1 MPDRRAARFIADLTD
16 QAPWVAEDI
25 AKNLPPA
32 VPESALEAMLMARRN
47 VRMNPSRFPMGEDDV
62 RLLPHEW
69 DEAEGLRYGKGYET
83 RVVRPPARLVP
94 NEYGD
99 IPGEIDG
106 MVTLPSRRKP
116 RRIGVALERPQLY
129 PYDANEV
136 RMERRAHAAEGIL
149 EQARQNP
156 DILSQLPPVFRLPLE
171 DRLIARLA
179 AEGPSAYVPVA
190 REIIDPKVAAAR
202 KFLSEH
208 PELIGAGIGSGGTLA
223 YGLMGEE

>member
-1 MPDRRAARFIADLTD
+1 MADRQTARFVADLAG
-16 QAPWVAEDI
+16 QAPWIAEDI
-25 AKNLPPA
+25 AKNLPRA
-32 VPESALEAMLMARRN
+32 APESAIEAMLMARRN
-47 VRMNPSRFPMGEDDV
+47 VAMNPKRHPLFEDDV

-69 DEAEGLRYGKGYET
+69 DAMEAERYGKGGLQY
-83 RVVRPPARLVP
+83 VRNPRSERLVP

-99 IPGEIDG
+99 VPTDIYGN
-106 MVTLPSRRKP
+106 VSLPPKKRARQYFPKP
-116 RRIGVALERPQLY
+116 KPQPY
-129 PYDANEV
+129 PYDAGDV

-156 DILSQLPPVFRLPLE
+156 EVYDQLPAIFKLPIE

-179 AEGPSAYVPVA
+179 AEGPSAYMPVA

-208 PELIGAGIGSGGTLA
+208 PELLGAGIGTGGTLA
-223 YGLMGEE
+223 YGLMSEE

>member
-1 MPDRRAARFIADLTD
+1 MADRVTRFIADFTD

-25 AKNLPPA
+25 ARNLPPA
-32 VPESALEAMLMARRN
+32 VPESAIEAMLMARRN
-47 VRMNPSRFPMGEDDV
+47 VRMNPKRFPMGEDDV

-69 DEAEGLRYGKGYET
+69 DEAEALRYGRGYET
-83 RVVRPPARLVP
+83 RMYRPPARQVP

-99 IPGEIDG
+99 IPGERGG
-106 MVTLPSRRKP
+106 MVFLPSRRKP
-116 RRIGVALERPQLY
+116 KRISVALQHPQPY
-129 PYDANEV
+129 AYDADEV
-136 RMERRAHAAEGIL
+136 RLERRLHSAAGIL

-208 PELIGAGIGSGGTLA
+208 PELLGAGIGAGGTLA

>member
-1 MPDRRAARFIADLTD
+1 MADRVTRFIADFTD

-25 AKNLPPA
+25 ARNLPRA
-32 VPESALEAMLMARRN
+32 APESAIEAMLIARRN
-47 VRMNPSRFPMGEDDV
+47 VRMTPKRFPMGENDV

-69 DEAEGLRYGKGYET
+69 DAAEAERFGRGYDIRMLKPT
-83 RVVRPPARLVP
+83 PRRVP

-99 IPGEIDG
+99 IPGEVDG
-106 MVTLPSRRKP
+106 MAFLPGLGKKKRITVP
-116 RRIGVALERPQLY
+116 RERPQPY
-129 PYDANEV
+129 AYDADEV
-136 RMERRAHAAEGIL
+136 RLERRLHSAKGIL

-179 AEGPSAYVPVA
+179 AEGPSAYMPVA

-208 PELIGAGIGSGGTLA
+208 PELIGAGIGTGGTLA

>member
-1 MPDRRAARFIADLTD
+1 MADLARRFIADFTD

-25 AKNLPPA
+25 ARNLPPA
-32 VPESALEAMLMARRN
+32 VPESAIEAMLMARRN
-47 VRMNPSRFPMGEDDV
+47 VRMNPKRFPMGEDDV

-69 DEAEGLRYGKGYET
+69 DEAEALRYGRGYET
-83 RVVRPPARLVP
+83 RVVRPPARQVP

-99 IPGEIDG
+99 IPGERGG
-106 MVTLPSRRKP
+106 MVFLPSRRKP
-116 RRIGVALERPQLY
+116 KRISVALQRPQPY
-129 PYDANEV
+129 AYDADEV
-136 RMERRAHAAEGIL
+136 RLERRLHSAEGIL

-179 AEGPSAYVPVA
+179 AEGPSAYMPVA

-223 YGLMGEE
+223 YGLMAEE

>member
-1 MPDRRAARFIADLTD
+1 MADRVTRFIADFTD

-25 AKNLPPA
+25 ARNLPPA
-32 VPESALEAMLMARRN
+32 VPESAIEAMLMARRN
-47 VRMNPSRFPMGEDDV
+47 VRMTPKRFPMGDDDV

-69 DEAEGLRYGKGYET
+69 DAAEAERYGRGYDIRMLKPAT
-83 RVVRPPARLVP
+83 RSVP

-99 IPGEIDG
+99 IPGEMGG
-106 MVTLPSRRKP
+106 MVFLPGVGKKK
-116 RRIGVALERPQLY
+116 RITVARERPQPY
-129 PYDANEV
+129 AYDADEV
-136 RMERRAHAAEGIL
+136 RMERRLHSAEGIL

-208 PELIGAGIGSGGTLA
+208 PELIGAGIGTGGTLA

>member
-1 MPDRRAARFIADLTD
+1 MADLARRFIADFTD

-25 AKNLPPA
+25 ARNLPPA
-32 VPESALEAMLMARRN
+32 VPESAIEAMLMARRN

-69 DEAEGLRYGKGYET
+69 DEAEGLRYGKGYEMRT
-83 RVVRPPARLVP
+83 HHPPSVAVP

-99 IPGEIDG
+99 IPGEVDG
-106 MVTLPSRRKP
+106 MVFLPSRRKP
-116 RRIGVALERPQLY
+116 RRVGVALQRPQLY

-136 RMERRAHAAEGIL
+136 RMERRLHSAAGIL